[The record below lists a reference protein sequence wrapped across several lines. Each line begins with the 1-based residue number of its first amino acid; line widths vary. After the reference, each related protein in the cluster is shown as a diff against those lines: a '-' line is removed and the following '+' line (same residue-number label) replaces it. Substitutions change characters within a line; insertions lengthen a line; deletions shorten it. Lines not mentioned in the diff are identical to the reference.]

1 MSAEFH
7 GVPTWWRPYVVDFVR
22 RAYPIGEDLNVGI
35 SSWHRTRTKNFE
47 VGGAET
53 SQHLLAIAWDVV
65 GPDALEYARRARA
78 AGLVVIEEGDHVHVQ
93 RYARGILPA
102 ELYTAVAIA

>member
-1 MSAEFH
+1 MSAEFF

-22 RAYPIGEDLNVGI
+22 RAYPIGEDLNVAI
-35 SSWHRTRTKNFE
+35 SSFHRTRSHNVE

-65 GPDALEYARRARA
+65 GPDALVYAQRARA

-93 RYARGILPA
+93 RYPRGVLPA
-102 ELYTAVAIA
+102 ALYDAVAIA